1 MEEMRK
7 RLVDAIKGCCDELC
21 GDCDWES
28 CETCSLFDEFQKE
41 ADALLAAGVL
51 VPPVKLGD
59 TVYAAVDL
67 DDAPAVDEYVVA
79 GFEYLDGEWYIQQ
92 EGYKDCFKVGSDLCL
107 LTREEAEA
115 IVQAKEKRWF
125 DGDQ

>member
-7 RLVDAIKGCCDELC
+7 RLVDAIKGCNELC
-21 GDCDWES
+21 RECDTKA
-28 CETCSLFDEFQKE
+28 CEGCFLLKEYEKE
-41 ADALLAAGVL
+41 ADALLERGILA
-51 VPPVKLGD
+51 PPVKLGD

-79 GFEYLDGEWYIQQ
+79 GFEYLDGEWYVQQ

-115 IVQAKEKRWF
+115 IIQAKEKRWF

>member
-21 GDCDWES
+21 GDCDWGS

-59 TVYAAVDL
+59 TVYAVVEL
-67 DDAPAVDEYVVA
+67 DDGPEVAEYIVA
-79 GFEYLDGEWYIQQ
+79 GVEYKRGKWYAVEKGFVEGFE
-92 EGYKDCFKVGSDLCL
+92 VGGQLCL

-115 IVQAKEKRWF
+115 YLSLIKE
-125 DGDQ
+125 GSL

>member
-7 RLVDAIKGCCDELC
+7 RLVDAIKGCCDDPC
-21 GDCDWES
+21 SDCDWGS

-59 TVYAAVDL
+59 VVYVVVEL
-67 DDAPAVDEYVVA
+67 DDGPEVAEYTVSGVA
-79 GFEYLDGEWYIQQ
+79 YSNGAWFACENDIE
-92 EGYKDCFKVGSDLCL
+92 FNKVGDQLCL

-115 IVQAKEKRWF
+115 YLSLIKE
-125 DGDQ
+125 GSL

>member
-59 TVYAAVDL
+59 TVYVVVEL
-67 DDAPAVDEYVVA
+67 DDGPEVIEYTVPGVA
-79 GFEYLDGEWYIQQ
+79 YSNGAWYACENNI
-92 EGYKDCFKVGSDLCL
+92 EVNKVGGQLCL

-115 IVQAKEKRWF
+115 YLTLIKE
-125 DGDQ
+125 GSL

>member
-21 GDCDWES
+21 GDWEF

-67 DDAPAVDEYVVA
+67 DDAPAVYEYVVA
-79 GFEYLDGEWYIQQ
+79 GFEYLDGEWYVQQ
-92 EGYKDCFKVGSDLCL
+92 EGYKDCFKVGGDLCL

-115 IVQAKEKRWF
+115 VVEVMKRAR
-125 DGDQ
+125 DGDR